1 MSDTETLRRL
11 TRRLDQASRRRIID
25 EQDWEGDSETVE
37 RATDGSEL
45 SIVPLSALI
54 DEVGQRKDVWPD
66 ASESD
71 RWLAPRVH
79 NSLRLTRSDASDQDL
94 WAWLATR
101 FNDYVE
107 WRWGARGEVA
117 QNRWRGPIHKQ
128 AFARLWWGAEL
139 FRDGSDYAPVERAFV
154 FQDLPNSYLH
164 RPLIR
169 CRSLALGVVELITPN
184 DQPGASTIANPTTAD
199 DINDLARVLNLATA
213 GSPPEAETGFQR
225 DDFRNYLEWV
235 VGQPEIPGDWN
246 APVTGPNCT
255 DTSDSSRQE
264 GYAIANRGWSYAHS
278 AAANLGTR
286 SAQRRQQNTSD

>member
-1 MSDTETLRRL
+1 M
-11 TRRLDQASRRRIID
+11 TRRLNPTTRQRLID
-25 EQDWEGDSETVE
+25 EQDWESGSETVK
-37 RATDGSEL
+37 RAIDGSEL
-45 SIVPLSALI
+45 SLVPFNALL
-54 DEVGQRKDVWPD
+54 DEIEYRKGNWAD

-79 NSLRLTRSDASDQDL
+79 TSLRLTRSDASDQDL

-101 FNDYVE
+101 FSGYVE
-107 WRWGARGEVA
+107 WRWGSKGEVA

-139 FRDGSDYAPVERAFV
+139 FRDGSDYSPVERAFV

-184 DQPGASTIANPTTAD
+184 DHPDETAKPTTAD

-213 GSPPEAETGFQR
+213 GSPPEAETSFQR
-225 DDFRNYLEWV
+225 DDSMNYLQWIV
-235 VGQPEIPGDWN
+235 AQPDVPEDWD
-246 APVTGPNCT
+246 APVTGPPCT
-255 DTSDSSRQE
+255 DTNGNSRQG

-278 AAANLGTR
+278 AAENLGTR
-286 SAQRRQQNTSD
+286 SARRRQQNSD